1 MVLGT
6 KARECRAGRCKPPFR
21 LNQLKQIVMS
31 KEDLLIEI
39 SMILNDTNA
48 YKKIEELLNQTEM
61 NIDIEELANT
71 MEHSILEFLNKL

>member
-1 MVLGT
+1 MPRSGGFCHPL
-6 KARECRAGRCKPPFR
+6 RS
-21 LNQLKQIVMS
+21 NQLKQIVMS